1 LKKRLKEIDMASN
14 ASKTTVE
21 DSIQVALDAADTAA
35 GVTEE
40 FNTIKEQFEVQ
51 NIQAKRIYQ
60 SITIIF
66 VSSIAAAIISLSVGF
81 FMYYK
86 ALSTLKTNSNM
97 AIESIAIFSENVGE
111 LAKAMKTVESNTANQ
126 EAIKSTLNALE
137 SAALKASEDVS
148 GADVR
153 YNNAIKIGITETER
167 LIQQFASTT
176 LEELKGQSFEVQTE
190 IANNIAEIQK
200 IFEPVEAEG
209 ADESAMQEVDNLVKS
224 SQIEALDAK
233 IDELMLLQ
241 KDIAAKLLEEKRKA
255 AVQAKAKKRT
265 PKPNVKPAV
274 NPLKFP

>member
-1 LKKRLKEIDMASN
+1 MAAN

-40 FNTIKEQFEVQ
+40 FNTIREQFEVQ

-66 VSSIAAAIISLSVGF
+66 ASSIAAAIISLSVGF

-148 GADVR
+148 GADAR

-190 IANNIAEIQK
+190 ISNKIAEIQK

-209 ADESAMQEVDNLVKS
+209 ADDSEMQEVDNLVKS

-255 AVQAKAKKRT
+255 EVQAAKVKKST
-265 PKPNVKPAV
+265 PKPKAKPAV